1 MAEFGRIPTSRK
13 FWSQD
18 NVAQKLEWS
27 FLIGIAY
34 YFKIVWKISTVLT
47 FWPGACQTTQNTKFY
62 FELHL
67 LRWILTIRFMNCS
80 PNFQVVNLNA
90 VKDLSNGVN
99 ESRCLAPGEP
109 ALPPSSGHGCSLTSE
124 AEGLFVQQDFEAFTN
139 FHCFCLHCGCL
150 PACLYGLWLV
160 VRCLAGRRSDLGPRK
175 MSKAPPRTDQ
185 GPSSYSS
192 WSISLVICTCR
203 YFWLSL
209 SSCLSVSSSPRDQEI
224 R

>member
-1 MAEFGRIPTSRK
+1 MFWKLGAHKLQLYKNWMAEFGRIPTSRK

-109 ALPPSSGHGCSLTSE
+109 ALPPSSGHGCSLISE
-124 AEGLFVQQDFEAFTN
+124 AEGLFVQQDVESFTN
-139 FHCFCLHCGCL
+139 FHRFCLHCACL
-150 PACLYGLWLV
+150 SACLYGL
-160 VRCLAGRRSDLGPRK
+160 LAP
-175 MSKAPPRTDQ
+175 
-185 GPSSYSS
+185 
-192 WSISLVICTCR
+192 WC
-203 YFWLSL
+203 
-209 SSCLSVSSSPRDQEI
+209 
-224 R
+224 